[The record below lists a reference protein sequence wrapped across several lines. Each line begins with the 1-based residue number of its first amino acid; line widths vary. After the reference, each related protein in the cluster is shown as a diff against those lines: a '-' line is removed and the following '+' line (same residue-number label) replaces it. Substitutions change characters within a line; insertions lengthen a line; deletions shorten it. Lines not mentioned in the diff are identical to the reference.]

1 MINEER
7 CEVRRKAMQN
17 DKFAPRR
24 KLMKTDEKRFASSQS
39 TKCKYYLH
47 LHAGGV
53 KSSANDE
60 HDDKDAGARG
70 AKTWLW

>member
-1 MINEER
+1 MKNDAKCDVKQCKTIN
-7 CEVRRKAMQN
+7 
-17 DKFAPRR
+17 FAARR

-47 LHAGGV
+47 LHADGV

-60 HDDKDAGARG
+60 HDDKDARARG
-70 AKTWLW
+70 AKT